1 MCSISVEPMPSTM
14 SRSKQACQRRSTSG
28 ASGSAAL
35 TQKRTDERS
44 NVDASGRLTI
54 APYSVGHREEQRRP
68 VRAAVSSSPRGSGLP
83 GRSTVVAPTEYGNV
97 RLLPSPYAW

>member
-14 SRSKQACQRRSTSG
+14 SRSKQAFQRRRTSG

-35 TQKRTDERS
+35 TQKRTEPRS
-44 NVDASGRLTI
+44 NDDASGRLTI
-54 APYSVGHREEQRRP
+54 APYSVGTEKNSDGRFA
-68 VRAAVSSSPRGSGLP
+68 AAVSSRPRGSGLP

-97 RLLPSPYAW
+97 RLLPSP